1 METVEP
7 TNSLAALY
15 RDYIACLNHQNWKN
29 LGQFVHD
36 QASHNGRPF
45 GLTGYQAMLVKDFQ
59 DIPDLFF
66 NIELLTVDPPYV
78 GSRLAFNCSP
88 RGNFLGLAINGKT
101 ISFTENV
108 FYEFR
113 DLKIWQVWSVID
125 KSTIEAQL

>member
-1 METVEP
+1 MEIEKP
-7 TNSLAALY
+7 LATLY
-15 RDYIACLNHQNWKN
+15 RDYIACLNQQRWKN

-36 QASHNGRPF
+36 QVSHNGRPL
-45 GLTGYQAMLVKDFQ
+45 GLAGYQAMLAKDFQ

-78 GSRLAFNCSP
+78 ASRLAFNCSP
-88 RGNFLGLAINGKT
+88 RGNFLGLAIDGKT

-113 DLKIWQVWSVID
+113 DGKIWQVWSIID
-125 KSTIEAQL
+125 KSAIEAQL